1 MHAQQK
7 KACKAE
13 VQYQHTHKVSHSG
26 GGGAWMGQAH
36 PSSYRVFFTL
46 PTKTSNVI
54 PLWGT
59 PPPLINEAPHP
70 PPSEK
75 QTTPMET

>member
-36 PSSYRVFFTL
+36 PSSYRFFFTL

-59 PPPLINEAPHP
+59 PPLINEAPHP